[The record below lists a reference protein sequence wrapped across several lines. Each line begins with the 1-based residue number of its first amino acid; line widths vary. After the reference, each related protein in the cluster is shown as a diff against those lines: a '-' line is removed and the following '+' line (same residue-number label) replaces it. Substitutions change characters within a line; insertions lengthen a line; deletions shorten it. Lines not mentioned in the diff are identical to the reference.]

1 VHSRTILHLPM
12 TSILRVALPVPLPT
26 LFDYREGDTPAP
38 IGSRVRVPFGRRE
51 RIGIVAARVDA
62 SDFDEARIKPVGAV
76 LDQTPLLSGE
86 LLATLR
92 WASRYYQHPLGEVLF
107 GALPTRLR
115 AARAQAAEGIAG
127 FALGADGRAALAD
140 PVRRRAP
147 RIDALLAA
155 LADGPL
161 SSTQLDVLAG
171 ATARRTAVARGWI
184 EPVRLASTPVI
195 ARSAAGPALNPAQH
209 KAAEDVIAR
218 RGFDAFLLDG
228 VTGSGK
234 TEVYLE
240 IIRDCLARDR
250 QALVLV
256 PEIALTPQTLRRFRE
271 RLGVDVAALHSGLGE
286 GERERAW
293 LAAARGEARVVLGT
307 RSAIWVPLARP
318 GLIVVD
324 EEHDTSYKQQDG
336 FRYHARDV
344 AVVRAKALDVP
355 VVLGSATPSLE
366 SLANV
371 AAGRYR
377 GLRLDHR
384 AGLAQPPALRVVDLR
399 HQRLQHGLAPPTL
412 EAIAACV
419 ARGEQ
424 VLVFKNRRGYAPVL
438 LCHDCGW
445 SAHCPDCERALTLHR
460 TDARLRCHHCGFEQ
474 RVPNACPS
482 CGGLALNALGEGT
495 ERLEEILKQRFER
508 VPVVRV
514 DRDTTRGRRLRDAL
528 LDSLPAAGARILVG
542 TQMLAKGHDLPHLTL
557 VVVVGVD
564 EGLYSIDFR
573 ASERLGQLIV
583 QVAGRAGRAERPGA
597 VILQTHA
604 PDHPLL
610 GVLLDGGYR
619 ALAQRLLRERSE
631 ASLPPFAQFALLR
644 AEAKEK
650 ATLDRFLAAAARV
663 AMHAG
668 IVAHGPLAAPMPR
681 RAGADRAQVLIESA
695 ERSTMQA
702 FLPGWLETLR
712 TLPDERRVRWSI
724 DVDPVD
730 LY

>member
-1 VHSRTILHLPM
+1 M
-12 TSILRVALPVPLPT
+12 TSILRVALPVPLHT
-26 LFDYREGDTPAP
+26 VFDYREGDTPAAV
-38 IGSRVRVPFGRRE
+38 GSRVRVPFGRRE
-51 RIGIVAARVDA
+51 RVGIVAARVAA
-62 SDFDEARIKPVGAV
+62 SELDEERLKPIGAV
-76 LDQTPLLSGE
+76 IDTAPLLDGE

-92 WASRYYQHPLGEVLF
+92 WAARYYQHPLGEVLF
-107 GALPTRLR
+107 GAIPTRLR
-115 AARAQAAEGIAG
+115 SVRALPEPGIAA
-127 FALGADGRAALAD
+127 FALAAGGRAALAD
-140 PVRRRAP
+140 PARRHAP

-155 LADGPL
+155 LAGGPR
-161 SSTQLDVLAG
+161 SAAQLTALAG
-171 ATARRTAVARGWI
+171 AAARRSALSRGWI
-184 EPVRLASTPVI
+184 EPVRLTGAPATAGGTP
-195 ARSAAGPALNPAQH
+195 GPALNPAQRD
-209 KAAEDVIAR
+209 AAAAVIAA
-218 RGFDAFLLDG
+218 RGFGAFLLDG

-293 LAAARGEARVVLGT
+293 LAAARGEAPVVLGT

-324 EEHDTSYKQQDG
+324 EEHDTSYKQHEG

-371 AAGRYR
+371 AAARYR
-377 GLRLDHR
+377 SLRLDHR

-399 HQRLQHGLAPPTL
+399 HQRLQHGLAAPTL
-412 EAIAACV
+412 DAIASCV

-438 LCHDCGW
+438 ICHDCGW

-460 TDARLRCHHCGFEQ
+460 ADARLRCHHCGFEQ
-474 RVPNACPS
+474 RVPSACPA

-495 ERLEEILKQRFER
+495 ERLEEVLKSRFEG

-528 LDSLPAAGARILVG
+528 LDSLPGAGARILVG

-583 QVAGRAGRAERPGA
+583 QVAGRAGRAERPGT

-619 ALAQRLLRERSE
+619 ALAQRLLQERRD

-644 AEAKEK
+644 AEAKDKLALE
-650 ATLDRFLAAAARV
+650 RFLVSATQAAAC
-663 AMHAG
+663 AG
-668 IVAHGPLAAPMPR
+668 IRAHGPLAAPMPR
-681 RAGADRAQVLIESA
+681 RAGADRAQVLLESA
-695 ERSTMQA
+695 DRSTLQA
-702 FLPGWLETLR
+702 FLPGWLDALR
-712 TLPDERRVRWSI
+712 ALPDERRLRWSI